1 MPVRKADLSF
11 AISIGQVLSQR
22 LFCLSFVASVK
33 ERMLPQPQDL
43 GFHKHCELCWTTL
56 SPYGTDEHE
65 GYVSENR
72 QYWLCQSCFQE
83 FKNIL
88 MLVEDTS
95 H

>member
-1 MPVRKADLSF
+1 MEDWRLSR
-11 AISIGQVLSQR
+11 GQEDYLSG
-22 LFCLSFVASVK
+22 V
-33 ERMLPQPQDL
+33 

>member
-1 MPVRKADLSF
+1 MEDWRLSR
-11 AISIGQVLSQR
+11 GQDDYLSGVV
-22 LFCLSFVASVK
+22 FHK

>member
-1 MPVRKADLSF
+1 MEDWRLSR
-11 AISIGQVLSQR
+11 GQEDYLSGVV
-22 LFCLSFVASVK
+22 FHK

-88 MLVEDTS
+88 SCLYQDLAFW
-95 H
+95 